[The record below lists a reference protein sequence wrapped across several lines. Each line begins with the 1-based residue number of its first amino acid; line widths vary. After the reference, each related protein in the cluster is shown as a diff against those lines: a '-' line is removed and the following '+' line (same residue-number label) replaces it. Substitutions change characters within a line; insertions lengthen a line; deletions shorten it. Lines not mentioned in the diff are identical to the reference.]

1 MTEENN
7 AALQQAMQLML
18 NAGDAK
24 EAAHEAIEAAHDGD
38 LASAKQKLAQAKET
52 LNTAHN
58 KQTKM
63 LTSEAQGKKVE
74 LTLLIVHA
82 QDHLM
87 TAITYVDLAGEII
100 RLYQRLAEDK

>member
-1 MTEENN
+1 MSEENN
-7 AALQQAMQLML
+7 TALQQAMQLML

-24 EAAHEAIEAAHDGD
+24 KAAHEAIEVAHDGD
-38 LASAKQKLAQAKET
+38 LATAKQKLAQAKET

-58 KQTKM
+58 TQTKM

-87 TAITYVDLAGEII
+87 TAMTYVDLAGEII

>member
-1 MTEENN
+1 MTEENS
-7 AALQQAMQLML
+7 ASLQQAMQLML
-18 NAGDAK
+18 DAGDAK
-24 EAAHEAIEAAHDGD
+24 QAAHSAIEAAHDGD
-38 LASAKQKLAQAKET
+38 LATANQKLTQAKEK

-58 KQTKM
+58 TQTKM
-63 LTSEAQGKKVE
+63 LTSEAQGKKVK

>member
-58 KQTKM
+58 TQTKM
-63 LTSEAQGKKVE
+63 LTSEAQGKKSGINPFNCSRPGP
-74 LTLLIVHA
+74 LDDCHYL
-82 QDHLM
+82 
-87 TAITYVDLAGEII
+87 
-100 RLYQRLAEDK
+100 RRSRR